1 MQVIVAGQCHTD
13 PCQSVPHETPTQ
25 VSQAEESHSQGD
37 GQEQPAARQPKEFQ
51 TSDGYLTQRK
61 ENRNSLSDI
70 KMHGSEHQQTAWRA
84 A

>member
-1 MQVIVAGQCHTD
+1 MMVAAQCHTD
-13 PCQSVPHETPTQ
+13 PRQPVLYETPTK
-25 VSQAEESHSQGD
+25 VSQAEESHSQDD